1 MSDNNRGGEEVE
13 KRIGP
18 YVISIILFQ
27 RRENIGAGNFWKG

>member
-18 YVISIILFQ
+18 YVISIILSKC
-27 RRENIGAGNFWKG
+27 RKNIGAGNFWKG